1 MQLQPYEF
9 EQDYFVYRY
18 DGDFLGNI
26 QPGSILRYAQQ
37 IATAQCTAL
46 GIDDSVYARTHT
58 AYLLARLA
66 FHVARLPRVD
76 ERLTL
81 VTQPE
86 AMHHAVNKRLTCIY
100 DEQGEE
106 CVFVDSRW
114 VLIDTDKRTILRN
127 HPEEFSNHP
136 WAGKLPRSLPMRIKK
151 LTDAETVATLRADY
165 SLCDMN
171 GHLNNTRYADII
183 FNLLPLEVIRTQT
196 VEDFLIYYHKEIPLG
211 QSFRVCRAQME
222 ENKWFFSGWHEDTCC
237 FEANITM
244 RPISQ
249 KENSRID

>member
-1 MQLQPYEF
+1 M
-9 EQDYFVYRY
+9 
-18 DGDFLGNI
+18 
-26 QPGSILRYAQQ
+26 
-37 IATAQCTAL
+37 
-46 GIDDSVYARTHT
+46 
-58 AYLLARLA
+58 
-66 FHVARLPRVD
+66 
-76 ERLTL
+76 
-81 VTQPE
+81 
-86 AMHHAVNKRLTCIY
+86 
-100 DEQGEE
+100 
-106 CVFVDSRW
+106 
-114 VLIDTDKRTILRN
+114 IDTDKRTILRN

-136 WAGKLPRSLPMRIKK
+136 WAEKLPRSLPMRIKK

-249 KENSRID
+249 KENPRID

>member
-9 EQDYFVYRY
+9 QEDYFVYRY

-37 IATAQCTAL
+37 IATTQCAAL
-46 GIDDSVYARTHT
+46 GIDDEVYARTHT
-58 AYLLARLA
+58 AFLLARQA
-66 FHVARLPRVD
+66 FHVYRMPRVD

-81 VTQPE
+81 ITRPE
-86 AMHHAVNKRLTCIY
+86 KVYHAVNKRLTSIY
-100 DEQGEE
+100 DRQGNE

-114 VLIDTDKRTILRN
+114 VLVDTDKRTILRN
-127 HPEEFSNHP
+127 HPPEFDGP
-136 WAGKLPRSLPMRIKK
+136 WAEKLPRTLPMRIKK
-151 LTDAETVATLRADY
+151 ITDAEEVGTYRADY

-183 FNLLPLEVIRTQT
+183 FDSLPLEVVRTQA

-211 QSFRVCRAQME
+211 QSFRVCRAQLE

-237 FEANITM
+237 FEANVTM
-244 RPISQ
+244 KPIG
-249 KENSRID
+249 E

>member
-9 EQDYFVYRY
+9 QEDYFVYRY

-37 IATAQCTAL
+37 IATTQCTAI
-46 GIDDSVYARTHT
+46 GIDDEVYAKTHT
-58 AYLLARLA
+58 AFLLARQA
-66 FHVARLPRVD
+66 FHVYRMPRVD

-81 VTQPE
+81 ITRPE
-86 AMHHAVNKRLTCIY
+86 KVYHAVNKRLTSIY
-100 DEQGEE
+100 DRQGNE

-114 VLIDTDKRTILRN
+114 VLVDTDKRTILRN
-127 HPEEFSNHP
+127 HPPEFDGP
-136 WAGKLPRSLPMRIKK
+136 WAEKLPRTLPMRIKK
-151 LTDAETVATLRADY
+151 IADAEEVGTYRADY

-183 FNLLPLEVIRTQT
+183 FDSLPLEVVQTQT

-211 QSFRVCRAQME
+211 QSFRVCRSQME

-237 FEANITM
+237 FEANVTM
-244 RPISQ
+244 KPVEG
-249 KENSRID
+249 KEH